1 MARYIVLIS
10 LTPEGREN
18 VLQDS
23 NVILNA
29 EEDIGARDAR
39 ILGLYAVLGDIDFCG
54 YYGRRRQRID
64 GALCAGSGSARRA
77 ADIHAA
83 RHIHSAGWAQ
93 AAASAAPK
101 RRISTHRSPATIS
114 RRL

>member
-29 EEDIGARDAR
+29 EADIGARDAR
-39 ILGLYAVLGDIDFCG
+39 ILGLYAVLGDIDFVAIMDADDNEAMA
-54 YYGRRRQRID
+54 RFALD
-64 GALCAGSGSARRA
+64 LGARAGLQTSTLPAISIARLGASGGERSAE
-77 ADIHAA
+77 
-83 RHIHSAGWAQ
+83 
-93 AAASAAPK
+93 
-101 RRISTHRSPATIS
+101 STHRYIS
-114 RRL
+114 QPGDD